1 MKVDVTDA
9 QMTQSKGPPQSD
21 RPARPTKI
29 VVVGTSLGG
38 LKALRGLLAT
48 LPQGFEVPM
57 VVVQH
62 RGPDSS
68 GETLAALLQAGTP
81 LVVREA
87 EDKMPLEAGS
97 LYLAPADYH
106 LMIEERGQLALATD
120 APVRSARPSIDV
132 LFETAADAYGPDL
145 VAVLLTG
152 ASTDGA
158 EGVAAVKA
166 SGGRVIVQDPATAES
181 AVMPAA
187 GIAAARVDY
196 ILAIEDIGGHVASLV
211 EGTRV

>member
-1 MKVDVTDA
+1 MI
-9 QMTQSKGPPQSD
+9 
-21 RPARPTKI
+21 TKL

-38 LKALRGLLAT
+38 LKALRTLLAS
-48 LPQGFEVPM
+48 LPQGFEVPI
-57 VVVQH
+57 VAVQH
-62 RGPDSS
+62 RAVDSKS
-68 GETLAALLQAGTP
+68 QTLAGLLQEHTF
-81 LVVREA
+81 LTVREA

-106 LMIEERGQLALATD
+106 LMIEEAGQLALSTD
-120 APVRSARPSIDV
+120 APVRSARPCIDV
-132 LFETAADAYGPDL
+132 LFETAAYAYGSEL

-158 EGVAAVKA
+158 HGVAAVKA
-166 SGGRVIVQDPATAES
+166 RGGRVIVQDPGTAES

-196 ILAIEDIGGHVASLV
+196 ILPLEDIGSYVAGLV